1 MLYYG
6 YKLSVECW
14 VFITSQALHRIF
26 ITSQVE
32 MLKHVEDEIIE
43 TIPYTGEYLVQGSDR
58 VWIGVSLTRGV
69 KCERCWNYTLQVG
82 SFAEHPTLCGR
93 CYKVVAG

>member
-1 MLYYG
+1 ML
-6 YKLSVECW
+6 KLSDAQTILPLSHLYGNV
-14 VFITSQALHRIF
+14 
-26 ITSQVE
+26 QVE